1 MAKSKVTR
9 NTKLTVKEEELEK
22 EVQRLE
28 RKYGITR
35 DADVPSGR
43 ELAKLLDATRNDMGI
58 KTSEER
64 VIKAV
69 AADLTSKISARQ
81 ARARYEGA
89 KVLYERFAEEGM
101 LGKGEKTPTLQQ
113 LRYHTKE
120 YTEAIKRYA
129 DELKARGITGYAMKR
144 EIGREFFGSP

>member
-89 KVLYERFAEEGM
+89 KVLYERFAKEGM
-101 LGKGEKTPTLQQ
+101 LGKGEKAPTLKQ

-129 DELKARGITGYAMKR
+129 DELKARGITGYAMKK

>member
-1 MAKSKVTR
+1 MANSKVTR

-35 DADVPSGR
+35 AADVPSGR

-89 KVLYERFAEEGM
+89 KVLYKRFAEEGM
-101 LGKGEKTPTLQQ
+101 LGKGEKAPTLQQ

>member
-1 MAKSKVTR
+1 MAKAKVTR
-9 NTKLTVKEEELEK
+9 STNLTIKEEEIEK
-22 EVQRLE
+22 EVKRLE

-35 DADVPSGR
+35 VADVPSGR
-43 ELAKLLDATRNDMGI
+43 ELAKLLDATRNDMGT

-69 AADLTSKISARQ
+69 ASDLVSEISARQ

-101 LGKGEKTPTLQQ
+101 LGEGEKAPTLQQ
-113 LRYHTKE
+113 LRYHPKE

-129 DELKARGITGYAMKR
+129 SVLKEKDITGYALKR

>member
-1 MAKSKVTR
+1 MANSKVTR

-35 DADVPSGR
+35 AADVPSGR

-101 LGKGEKTPTLQQ
+101 IGKGEKAPTLQQ
-113 LRYHTKE
+113 LRYHSKE

>member
-1 MAKSKVTR
+1 MAKSNVTR
-9 NTKLTVKEEELEK
+9 KTSLAVKEEEIEK

-35 DADVPSGR
+35 VADVPSGR

-64 VIKAV
+64 VIKAL
-69 AADLTSKISARQ
+69 ASDLVSEISARQ

-89 KVLYERFAEEGM
+89 KVLYKRYAEEGM
-101 LGKGEKTPTLQQ
+101 LGKDERAPTMQQ
-113 LRYHTKE
+113 LRYKSKE

-129 DELKARGITGYAMKR
+129 DELKARGITGYALKK

>member
-1 MAKSKVTR
+1 MAKSRVTR

-35 DADVPSGR
+35 AADVPSGR

-101 LGKGEKTPTLQQ
+101 LGKGEKAPTFQQ

-129 DELKARGITGYAMKR
+129 DELKARGITGYAMKK

>member
-22 EVQRLE
+22 EVQRIE

-35 DADVPSGR
+35 AADVPSGR

-101 LGKGEKTPTLQQ
+101 LGKGEKAPTLQQ

-120 YTEAIKRYA
+120 YTEAIIRYA

>member
-35 DADVPSGR
+35 AADVPSGR
-43 ELAKLLDATRNDMGI
+43 ELEKLLDATRNDMGI

-89 KVLYERFAEEGM
+89 KVLYKRFVEEGM
-101 LGKGEKTPTLQQ
+101 LGKGEKAPTLQQ

>member
-28 RKYGITR
+28 KKYGITR
-35 DADVPSGR
+35 AADVPSGR

-89 KVLYERFAEEGM
+89 KVLYKRFAEEGM
-101 LGKGEKTPTLQQ
+101 LGKGEKAPTLQQ
-113 LRYHTKE
+113 LRYHTKK
-120 YTEAIKRYA
+120 YTESIKRYA

>member
-1 MAKSKVTR
+1 MANSKVTR

-35 DADVPSGR
+35 AADVPSGR

-101 LGKGEKTPTLQQ
+101 IGKGEKAPTLQQ
-113 LRYHTKE
+113 LRYHTKK

>member
-35 DADVPSGR
+35 AADVPSGR

-89 KVLYERFAEEGM
+89 KVLYKRFSEEGM
-101 LGKGEKTPTLQQ
+101 LGKGEKAPTLQQ

>member
-35 DADVPSGR
+35 VADVPSGR

-69 AADLTSKISARQ
+69 ASDLVSEISARQ

-89 KVLYERFAEEGM
+89 KVLYKRFAEEGM
-101 LGKGEKTPTLQQ
+101 LGKGEKAPTLQQ
-113 LRYHTKE
+113 LRYHQKE
-120 YTEAIKRYA
+120 YTEAIKRYSA
-129 DELKARGITGYAMKR
+129 ELKAKGITGYAMKK

>member
-35 DADVPSGR
+35 AADVPSGR

-69 AADLTSKISARQ
+69 AADLTSEISARQ

-101 LGKGEKTPTLQQ
+101 LGKGEKAPTLQQ

-120 YTEAIKRYA
+120 YTEAIKQYA

>member
-35 DADVPSGR
+35 AADVPSGR

-101 LGKGEKTPTLQQ
+101 LGKGEKAPTLQQ

-129 DELKARGITGYAMKR
+129 DELKARGITGYAIKR

>member
-1 MAKSKVTR
+1 
-9 NTKLTVKEEELEK
+9 
-22 EVQRLE
+22 
-28 RKYGITR
+28 
-35 DADVPSGR
+35 
-43 ELAKLLDATRNDMGI
+43 MGI

-101 LGKGEKTPTLQQ
+101 LGKGEKAPTLQQ
-113 LRYHTKE
+113 LRYHPKA

>member
-1 MAKSKVTR
+1 MAKAKVTR
-9 NTKLTVKEEELEK
+9 KTNLTVKEEEIEK

-35 DADVPSGR
+35 VADVPSGR

-64 VIKAV
+64 VIKAL
-69 AADLTSKISARQ
+69 ASDLVSDISARQ

-101 LGKGEKTPTLQQ
+101 LSKGERAPTMQQ
-113 LRYHTKE
+113 LRYKSKE

-129 DELKARGITGYAMKR
+129 DELKARGITGYAMKK

>member
-22 EVQRLE
+22 EVQRFE

-35 DADVPSGR
+35 AADVPSGR

-89 KVLYERFAEEGM
+89 KVLYKRFAEEGM
-101 LGKGEKTPTLQQ
+101 LGKGEKAPTLQQ
-113 LRYHTKE
+113 LRYHSKE

-129 DELKARGITGYAMKR
+129 DELKARGITGYAMKK

>member
-35 DADVPSGR
+35 AADVPSGR
-43 ELAKLLDATRNDMGI
+43 ELAKLLEATRNDMGI

-69 AADLTSKISARQ
+69 AADLTSKISSRQ

-101 LGKGEKTPTLQQ
+101 LGKGEKAPTLHQ
-113 LRYHTKE
+113 LRYHTEE
-120 YTEAIKRYA
+120 YTEAIKRYSA
-129 DELKARGITGYAMKR
+129 ELKEKGITGYAMKR

>member
-9 NTKLTVKEEELEK
+9 NTKLTVKEEEIEK

-35 DADVPSGR
+35 AADVPSGR

-89 KVLYERFAEEGM
+89 KVLYKRFAEEGM
-101 LGKGEKTPTLQQ
+101 LSKGERAPTMQQ
-113 LRYHTKE
+113 LRYKSKE

>member
-35 DADVPSGR
+35 AADVPSGR
-43 ELAKLLDATRNDMGI
+43 ELAKLLEATRNDIGI

-64 VIKAV
+64 VIKVV
-69 AADLTSKISARQ
+69 AADITSKISARQ

-101 LGKGEKTPTLQQ
+101 LGKGEKAPTLQQ

>member
-9 NTKLTVKEEELEK
+9 NTKLNVKEEELEK

-35 DADVPSGR
+35 AADVPSGR

-89 KVLYERFAEEGM
+89 KVLYERFAEEVM
-101 LGKGEKTPTLQQ
+101 LGKGEKAPTLQQ
-113 LRYHTKE
+113 LRYHTKK

>member
-9 NTKLTVKEEELEK
+9 STKLTIKEEEIEK
-22 EVQRLE
+22 EVKRLE

-35 DADVPSGR
+35 VADVPSGR
-43 ELAKLLDATRNDMGI
+43 ELAKLLDATRNDMGT

-69 AADLTSKISARQ
+69 ASDLVSEISARQ

-101 LGKGEKTPTLQQ
+101 LGKGEKAPTLQQ

-120 YTEAIKRYA
+120 YTAAIKRYA
-129 DELKARGITGYAMKR
+129 AELKEKGITGYAMKR

>member
-9 NTKLTVKEEELEK
+9 NTKLNVKEEELEK

-35 DADVPSGR
+35 AADVPSGR

-101 LGKGEKTPTLQQ
+101 LGKGEKAPTLQQ
-113 LRYHTKE
+113 LRYHTKK

>member
-1 MAKSKVTR
+1 MAKSNVTR

-35 DADVPSGR
+35 AADVPSGR

-101 LGKGEKTPTLQQ
+101 LGKGEKAPTLQQ
-113 LRYHTKE
+113 LRYHPKE

-129 DELKARGITGYAMKR
+129 DELKARGITGYAMKK

>member
-35 DADVPSGR
+35 AADVPSGR

-69 AADLTSKISARQ
+69 AADLTSEISARQ

-101 LGKGEKTPTLQQ
+101 LGKGEKAPTLQQ
-113 LRYHTKE
+113 LRYHSKE

>member
-1 MAKSKVTR
+1 MAKSKITR
-9 NTKLTVKEEELEK
+9 KTKLTVKEEELEK

-35 DADVPSGR
+35 AADVPSGR

-101 LGKGEKTPTLQQ
+101 LGKGEKAPTLQQ

-129 DELKARGITGYAMKR
+129 DELKARGITGYAMKK

>member
-9 NTKLTVKEEELEK
+9 NAKLNVKEEELEK

-35 DADVPSGR
+35 AADVPSGR

-101 LGKGEKTPTLQQ
+101 LGKGEKAPTLQQ